1 MGVRMSK
8 KLRVNWAA
16 MALAMALGAVCVA
29 PALGQQ
35 MSVAE
40 YQRKSAKDAQK
51 QEKSRNKA
59 AKNQAKAQKKA
70 KKAQAKQLKKDRK
83 SDAKANRKLHG

>member
-1 MGVRMSK
+1 VRIIGKSRVAALVLAAALSGVS
-8 KLRVNWAA
+8 
-16 MALAMALGAVCVA
+16 VA
-29 PALGQQ
+29 PARGQQ

-40 YQRKSAKDAQK
+40 YQRKSAKDAEKQQK
-51 QEKSRNKA
+51 QRSKA

-70 KKAQAKQLKKDRK
+70 NKAQAKQLKKDRA